1 MGNESTQINTKQKK
15 KKKKTSFFLSS
26 RMIRKKLSPINHGI
40 MNRMR
45 LPTLDVVVGVVFVIV
60 VVIGGIK
67 EASAEPRLSLAERMA
82 ALRQSDD
89 SMQFKKGVR
98 GECFE
103 TYLQLEDNAKEEAK
117 KMMYEMEGWH
127 QLAKDDG
134 NWRTVIDAV
143 AKEEAEI
150 EEMKSVIEKSEA
162 LERIDP
168 IVTSIKD
175 IKNYQREMTKQMLKV
190 VKLAEKFKYVKYFA
204 SLDYIGKKELPCVK
218 AIQESYASKYP
229 VLLNQVPSEVMSAT
243 ESELAT
249 GKTEMKTMID
259 EYGKKL
265 KKLTDD
271 ATKNTEIGP
280 YMKAAQA
287 SPSDI
292 QQQRQRQR
300 QQEKK
305 KRS

>member
-1 MGNESTQINTKQKK
+1 
-15 KKKKTSFFLSS
+15 
-26 RMIRKKLSPINHGI
+26 
-40 MNRMR
+40 MNRKR
-45 LPTLDVVVGVVFVIV
+45 LPALNDVAVVVVVIV
-60 VVIGGIK
+60 VVIIGATD
-67 EASAEPRLSLAERMA
+67 ASAEPRLSIAERLA

-103 TYLQLEDNAKEEAK
+103 TYLSLEDNAKEEAK

-134 NWRTVIDAV
+134 NWRTVVDAV
-143 AKEEAEI
+143 AKEETSI
-150 EEMKSVIEKSEA
+150 EGMKSVIEKSEA
-162 LERIDP
+162 LEKIDP
-168 IVTSIKD
+168 IVQTIKD
-175 IKNYQREMTKQMLKV
+175 VKNYQRDMTKQMLKV
-190 VKLAEKFKYVKYFA
+190 VKLAEKYKYVKYFA

-229 VLLNQVPSEVMSAT
+229 VLLNQVTSEVLSST

-271 ATKNTEIGP
+271 ASQNTEIGP

-287 SPSDI
+287 SPSEQRRRR
-292 QQQRQRQR
+292 QQQQQQQQQ
-300 QQEKK
+300 QQERKQ
-305 KRS
+305 RM

>member
-1 MGNESTQINTKQKK
+1 MNSEIALLAI
-15 KKKKTSFFLSS
+15 SFCLVA
-26 RMIRKKLSPINHGI
+26 LNH
-40 MNRMR
+40 
-45 LPTLDVVVGVVFVIV
+45 
-60 VVIGGIK
+60 
-67 EASAEPRLSLAERMA
+67 EAFAAQRLSLSERIA
-82 ALRQSDD
+82 AIRQSDD
-89 SMQFKKGVR
+89 QMQFKKGVR

-190 VKLAEKFKYVKYFA
+190 VKLAEKFKYIKYFA

-229 VLLNQVPSEVMSAT
+229 VLLNQVTSDVLSST
-243 ESELAT
+243 ESELST
-249 GKTEMKTMID
+249 GKSEMKTMID

-265 KKLTDD
+265 AKLTDD
-271 ATKNTEIGP
+271 ATKNSEVGP
-280 YMKAAQA
+280 KIKAVQ
-287 SPSDI
+287 SSVPDVQS
-292 QQQRQRQR
+292 RR
-300 QQEKK
+300 K
-305 KRS
+305 